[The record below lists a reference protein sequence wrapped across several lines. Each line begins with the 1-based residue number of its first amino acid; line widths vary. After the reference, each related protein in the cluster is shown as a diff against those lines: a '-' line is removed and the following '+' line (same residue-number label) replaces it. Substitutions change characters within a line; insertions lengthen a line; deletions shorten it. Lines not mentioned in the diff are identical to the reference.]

1 MAGPLVIPI
10 GTVVVIDTNPGV
22 AAGNAFEFQLDPA
35 GGDKSAAFQV
45 TGTLTSLSADLQISL
60 DGGTT
65 WTNITATA
73 LTAAAPAK
81 VITPVVAGAQYRF
94 NYTAGA
100 AAVVVRAV
108 AN

>member
-1 MAGPLVIPI
+1 MSVSIPN
-10 GTVVVIDTNPGV
+10 GEAVVIDTNPGV
-22 AAGNAFEFQLDPA
+22 AAGTAFGFEDNPD
-35 GGDKSAAFQV
+35 GSDKSAVFQT

-65 WTNITATA
+65 WTTITATA

-81 VITPVVAGAQYRF
+81 VITPVIAGALYRF

-100 AAVVVRAV
+100 AAIVTRV
-108 AN
+108 AAN